1 MPLPS
6 ISDQHIDAYL
16 TGLSVGFSQAETNFV
31 ADQAFPNVASQK
43 KSDKLA
49 TYSRADLY
57 RSSMELRA
65 PGAESAGGGYRVSR
79 DSFLI
84 DVFALHQ
91 DVDDQTV
98 AGADN
103 PYAPVEDATRF
114 LVQQEKLKKEVTFA
128 TDFFASSKWTGGTS
142 ADPTAASLSA
152 AWDDPSST
160 PIEDLTE
167 QGNSVLVKTGFLP
180 NTLVVNYLGWTALK
194 NHPDVVDRVKYTTS
208 EPVTTQNVANLIG
221 VDKVLVS
228 KATRNTAAEGLAASY
243 SSILGN
249 SALLVYSA
257 SSPGLYQPSGGY
269 TFTWAGYP
277 GSADGRR
284 IKRFYLDANSAWR
297 IEIESAFDLKL
308 IDADLGVFITSVAS

>member
-6 ISDQHIDAYL
+6 IADQHIDSYL
-16 TGLSVGFSQAETNFV
+16 TGLSVGFAQAESNFV
-31 ADQAFPNVASQK
+31 SDMAFPNVGSQK

-49 TYSRADLY
+49 LYSRADLY
-57 RSSMELRA
+57 RSQMQLRA
-65 PGAESAGGGYRVSR
+65 PGAESAGGGYRTSR

-103 PYAPVEDATRF
+103 PYAPVEDATRY
-114 LVQQEKLKKEVTFA
+114 LVQQELLKKEVAFA
-128 TDFFASSKWTGGTS
+128 ADFFTTSKWTGGTS

-160 PIEDLTE
+160 PIEDLHE
-167 QGNSVLVKTGFLP
+167 QSNSVLVKTGFLP
-180 NTLVVNYLGWTALK
+180 NTLVINNLGWTALK

-208 EPVTTQNVANLIG
+208 EPVTTQNVANLLG
-221 VDKVLVS
+221 LSKVLVS
-228 KATRNTAAEGLAASY
+228 RATNNSAQEGLTASY
-243 SSILGN
+243 ASVLGN
-249 SALLVYSA
+249 HALLVYSA
-257 SSPGLYQPSGGY
+257 PSAGLWQPSGGY
-269 TFTWAGYP
+269 TFTWSGYP
-277 GSADGRR
+277 GSSDGRR

-297 IEIESAFDLKL
+297 IEIESAFDQKL
-308 IDADLGVFITSVAS
+308 IDADLGVFIQSVAS